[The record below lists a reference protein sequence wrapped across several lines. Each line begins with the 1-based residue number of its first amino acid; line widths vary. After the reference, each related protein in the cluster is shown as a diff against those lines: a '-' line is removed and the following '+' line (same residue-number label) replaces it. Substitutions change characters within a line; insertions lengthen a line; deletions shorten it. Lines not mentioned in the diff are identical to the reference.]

1 MNNNF
6 EIQVLVNGNRCK
18 QFHFNGRNYIEAKH
32 GSEYELEI
40 RNNTWGR
47 VLSLTSVD
55 GLNVLNGTPAT
66 DDDPGYVIPAYSP
79 LRIKGFRYSNDEV
92 AAFKFTSKGGSYAHS
107 VGGCE
112 AAKNCGVIGF
122 KLYNEV
128 IKPAPVVNWN
138 ITWSNQPTWGGAV
151 GGLYGPGR
159 YGYNLA
165 DDPMD
170 NDGGPVIGDSGCC
183 GGGGTY
189 SSATP
194 PDVHYKG
201 LSAKGNG
208 GIKGQSMKCS
218 NDASINALRSFDMG
232 STWGQKI
239 ESKVVETDFEKGCL
253 AFNLDIY
260 YASRQS
266 LIDMG
271 VPINTGHQVSFPQ
284 SFPNK
289 YATPPSGWRG

>member
-1 MNNNF
+1 MGYNF
-6 EIQVLVNGNRCK
+6 DINVLVNGNRCK
-18 QFHFNGRNYIEAKH
+18 FYHHQGKTFIEAKH

-40 RNNTWGR
+40 KNNTWGR

-92 AAFKFTSKGGSYAHS
+92 AAFKFSSKDGSYAHA

-128 IKPAPVVNWN
+128 VKFSLPNWN
-138 ITWSNQPTWGGAV
+138 ITWQNQPNWGNAT
-151 GGLYGPGR
+151 GGLYGAGR
-159 YGYNLA
+159 YGYTTS

-170 NDGGPVIGDSGCC
+170 FDSGPQIGSSCC
-183 GGGGTY
+183 GGTSCSSGPTY
-189 SSATP
+189 NASI
-194 PDVHYKG
+194 HNKG
-201 LSAKGNG
+201 LSSKGS
-208 GIKGQSMKCS
+208 GQMKCS
-218 NDASINALRSFDMG
+218 NSPLRSFDMG

-253 AFNLDIY
+253 TFNLDIY

-271 VPINTGHQVSFPQ
+271 VPINVGHQVSFPQ